1 MKTKTNVK
9 SIGNTLINQMCS
21 CSYNIVFFYG
31 RRFEKKAMPVVLLL
45 LFLLPVNI
53 SAATNI
59 CDNDTVKTTNKS
71 RNSKV
76 LARAK
81 FEHGMSNGATVDIEF
96 ISTDGNDDDF
106 EIISVTNNTFLKP
119 TIDGKLGRRNLSS
132 TVHVDTLKTEH
143 VTQKFDD
150 GSTNKYERYYIKG
163 EGSFYKS
170 RVLSDSGE
178 ILDSSMSFN
187 KVPKG
192 SLAISKE
199 FYDYLK
205 NIMGNDV
212 QYKSEDV
219 EEKGYLPL
227 DVEDYF

>member
-1 MKTKTNVK
+1 MD
-9 SIGNTLINQMCS
+9 S
-21 CSYNIVFFYG
+21 IVFFPTNNIGKYD
-31 RRFEKKAMPVVLLL
+31 RYKRSFEK
-45 LFLLPVNI
+45 I
-53 SAATNI
+53 
-59 CDNDTVKTTNKS
+59 
-71 RNSKV
+71 
-76 LARAK
+76 
-81 FEHGMSNGATVDIEF
+81 GM
-96 ISTDGNDDDF
+96 
-106 EIISVTNNTFLKP
+106 
-119 TIDGKLGRRNLSS
+119 
-132 TVHVDTLKTEH
+132 
-143 VTQKFDD
+143 Q
-150 GSTNKYERYYIKG
+150 YERYYIKG